1 MDLNRKQIT
10 SDLAIVGMGA
20 GGLFAAALITL
31 LRNGKFLEAL
41 NRPYVEAEVKDLWQ
55 ADLTKFTL
63 AANLKISLI
72 EGQEQV
78 GKKLNL
84 TGGQR
89 ANLATNLTE
98 ELLAA
103 KYFAA
108 KDFLRK
114 ARQYLTPS
122 LLRSL
127 LYSMDI
133 ATYYDEQGRLYPKS
147 NQAKEVTSKLLHTA
161 LANPLSTIYYSE
173 KITDI
178 SMDGQ
183 QQIILTGSKH
193 TFITKTAILATGG
206 ASYPKTGSDG
216 AFLKRLTANKQFN
229 CSAYPAKPALAA
241 LQQNNFPLADL
252 QGISLTDVTLTWET
266 FSRLSKEEE
275 RRYQRLKRQS
285 LQGDLLINK
294 KGFSGPCAM
303 NLARFLREKAE
314 DNSLTVTWLPA
325 DLIKHVSEKLK
336 QAINA
341 GDKRPLGLWLK
352 QNLPL
357 PERLQNSI
365 REKLLTQKYRHQT
378 TMPVKYLTAA
388 EAADFLEVF
397 CHWHSVDWH
406 VADLLHAQV
415 TSGGIKRTCIDPN
428 TMACKAAANVHI
440 VGELLDID
448 AACGGFNLLA
458 AFATSTLAVK
468 SLLLLPAQ

>member
-20 GGLFAAALITL
+20 GGLFAAALITV

-63 AANLKISLI
+63 AANLKITLI
-72 EGQEQV
+72 EGQEQA

-161 LANPLSTIYYSE
+161 LANPLS
-173 KITDI
+173 
-178 SMDGQ
+178 
-183 QQIILTGSKH
+183 
-193 TFITKTAILATGG
+193 
-206 ASYPKTGSDG
+206 
-216 AFLKRLTANKQFN
+216 
-229 CSAYPAKPALAA
+229 
-241 LQQNNFPLADL
+241 
-252 QGISLTDVTLTWET
+252 
-266 FSRLSKEEE
+266 
-275 RRYQRLKRQS
+275 
-285 LQGDLLINK
+285 LI
-294 KGFSGPCAM
+294 
-303 NLARFLREKAE
+303 
-314 DNSLTVTWLPA
+314 
-325 DLIKHVSEKLK
+325 
-336 QAINA
+336 
-341 GDKRPLGLWLK
+341 
-352 QNLPL
+352 
-357 PERLQNSI
+357 
-365 REKLLTQKYRHQT
+365 
-378 TMPVKYLTAA
+378 
-388 EAADFLEVF
+388 
-397 CHWHSVDWH
+397 
-406 VADLLHAQV
+406 
-415 TSGGIKRTCIDPN
+415 
-428 TMACKAAANVHI
+428 HI
-440 VGELLDID
+440 
-448 AACGGFNLLA
+448 
-458 AFATSTLAVK
+458 
-468 SLLLLPAQ
+468 